1 MNKEPTFLWDNKKTT
16 LREGDHVRYDPAR
29 GRYDFL
35 RRNGDGVLSTIDV
48 IVNGKRADHW
58 HPEVATGP
66 QDPIIAI
73 LPKNL
78 LLRQAGGRGTA
89 NLWMITHYANT

>member
-1 MNKEPTFLWDNKKTT
+1 MNQKPRFLWDEKETS
-16 LREGDHVRYDPAR
+16 LCAGDHVRHDPIR

-48 IVNGKRADHW
+48 LVNGKRADHW

-66 QDPIIAI
+66 QDPILAI
-73 LPKNL
+73 LPENL

-89 NLWMITHYANT
+89 NLWMLIHYADI